1 MEEYK
6 LRVEGIEKS
15 FPGVKALSNI
25 SFAVRKGTVHALCGE
40 NGAGKSTL
48 MKVLTGL
55 YKADAGQIF
64 IDGKPVEIRNP
75 IQARDYGI
83 SMIAQELNYVS
94 ELSVEENLF
103 MGRLPVTRFG
113 RVDWKK
119 VRQEAVRFLQE
130 EHLNYAPDQKLKTLT
145 VSDAAQAP
153 YVKAIADAGIP
164 VVTTNPTTHQA
175 DLDGETGDPEVDNA
189 VMEGTGTV
197 DADPVAQ
204 AAVGAKRAVDEVP
217 ENANVVVF
225 RGPSGNYHAEK
236 RREAW
241 DTYFFDVRDDVNILY
256 EDYANWNNDEAMA
269 LMETWVQAGTHIDA
283 IISMNDNM
291 AAGAIEA
298 VRNNT
303 DYIAEDGTSNFLAY
317 GVDETAQGC
326 LLIKEGLLTA
336 TALQDAGEIAELNMK
351 YADAVLKGEMEY
363 TEVNDYVDAP
373 EINADNVDEF
383 LQIYIDNGELQEE
396 VLG

>member
-1 MEEYK
+1 MK
-6 LRVEGIEKS
+6 KW
-15 FPGVKALSNI
+15 
-25 SFAVRKGTVHALCGE
+25 
-40 NGAGKSTL
+40 
-48 MKVLTGL
+48 KVLT
-55 YKADAGQIF
+55 AA
-64 IDGKPVEIRNP
+64 
-75 IQARDYGI
+75 A
-83 SMIAQELNYVS
+83 MAMAMVS
-94 ELSVEENLF
+94 A
-103 MGRLPVTRFG
+103 PVTAMADDAY
-113 RVDWKK
+113 RVCFVARASADTFAAWLTSEMKK
-119 VRQEAVRFLQE
+119 AADEYDDIELTCVSGEADDAE
-130 EHLNYAPDQKLKTLT
+130 MAKLLEDCITKQYDY
-145 VSDAAQAP
+145 VIVQSNNNAAQAP

-189 VMEGTGTV
+189 VMAGTGTV
-197 DADPVAQ
+197 DADPVEQ
-204 AAVGAKRAVDEVP
+204 AAVGAKRAVEEVP

-241 DTYFFDVRDDVNILY
+241 DTYFFNEREDVTILY

-269 LMETWVQAGTHIDA
+269 LMETWVQGGTHIDA

-303 DYIAEDGTSNFLAY
+303 DYIAEDGTPNFLAY
-317 GVDETAQGC
+317 GVDGTAQGC

-336 TALQDAGEIAELNMK
+336 TALQDAGEIAELNMS
-351 YADAVLKGEMEY
+351 YAEKVLNGEMEY

-383 LQIYIDNGELQEE
+383 IQIYIDNGELTAEDVE
-396 VLG
+396 